1 MGIQIKLHLIDADFA
16 REKMLQ
22 NMGLGHEKQLKWIKY
37 IILKIRHGTYNT
49 TITTLKIKMK
59 I

>member
-1 MGIQIKLHLIDADFA
+1 MHLIDADFA